1 MAQNN
6 SQKGIG
12 MPVIITI
19 IALAIVVVGV
29 AYYVIQQQAQEVEI
43 VQEKTTVEKDK
54 EAIVEKK
61 DGETMTDE
69 ETEAMMMKAE
79 QTGDAMM
86 KNVDDTMMK
95 EMMTMVYQYSGQLAD
110 VTEGKTIRGISTDGE
125 SSGIAK
131 ANFKDSA
138 YSLLVTFENLPDPQG
153 TDFYEGWVVR
163 KGSQFSVISTGE
175 VEKIDEV
182 YTDTYLSGKDL
193 TDHDF
198 YVLTLEPDDGNPAP
212 ASHILEGTMTK

>member
-1 MAQNN
+1 MTQNN
-6 SQKGIG
+6 PQKGIG

-19 IALAIVVVGV
+19 IALVIIVVGV
-29 AYYVIQQQAQEVEI
+29 AYYVIQQQAQKTEI

-79 QTGDAMM
+79 QTRDAMM

-110 VTEGKTIRGISTDGE
+110 VTEGKTIRGTSTDGE

-131 ANFKDSA
+131 ANFKDSV

-175 VEKIDEV
+175 VEKVDEV
-182 YTDTYLSGKDL
+182 YTDTYLSGEDL
-193 TDHDF
+193 TDHNF
-198 YVLTLEPDDGNPAP
+198 YVLTLEPDDGDPAP
-212 ASHILEGTMTK
+212 ADHILEGTMTK